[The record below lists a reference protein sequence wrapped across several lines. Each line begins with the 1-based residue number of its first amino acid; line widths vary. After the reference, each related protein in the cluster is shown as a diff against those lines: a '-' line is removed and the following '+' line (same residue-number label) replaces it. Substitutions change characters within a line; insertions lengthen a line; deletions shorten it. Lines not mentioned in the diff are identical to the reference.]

1 MSPSWDNTKAVAPEP
16 ERSKGSSI
24 EKSQVL
30 CGFQNLTQGARVP
43 HSCPCFPA
51 LLTLGASLKNPG
63 FMRVLATLDP
73 LEYSSGPY
81 TGKRGLSPSLTITT
95 DGKVFLTQ
103 KKG

>member
-1 MSPSWDNTKAVAPEP
+1 MEMMKCGKKPGFMRLSELDPRVESPS
-16 ERSKGSSI
+16 
-24 EKSQVL
+24 
-30 CGFQNLTQGARVP
+30 
-43 HSCPCFPA
+43 
-51 LLTLGASLKNPG
+51 LLPLFSRTLDPGGKFKNPG

-81 TGKRGLSPSLTITT
+81 TGKRELSPSLTITT